1 MESDMVKQ
9 SVVNQSLVNP
19 EVTVL
24 MTVYDPRLD
33 QLQAAVD
40 SVLAQSHPNFEFV
53 IIDDGSRDK
62 TIVAQLDAWVSA
74 DPRVRVYHEP
84 HRGIAASA
92 NLGIR
97 LAHGEFV
104 ARHDSDDWSEP
115 NRLVF
120 QAAYLKSHPEIALAG
135 TDTQGHSADGRPLWR
150 LRLPHTPPELL
161 AELWERN
168 PFVHGSTMFRRQ
180 TALDIGGYR
189 DQFPCAGDYD
199 FLWRLTEA
207 GGAVNLDTILYH
219 YRFTNGSISSRR
231 ALDQARSH
239 KAAKVLAAWRR
250 RGEVEDV
257 SSALAVA
264 DRGISSGAFRASLKQ
279 ADHLMLAGDFS
290 AAAKGYLEMLRTHPM
305 SALAWAKIARLA
317 VFRTIP
323 PAREMCFR

>member
-1 MESDMVKQ
+1 MVSK
-9 SVVNQSLVNP
+9 NTVNP

-40 SVLAQSHPNFEFV
+40 SVLAQTHPNFELV

-62 TIVAQLDAWVSA
+62 TIVAQLDAWASA
-74 DPRVRVYHEP
+74 DPRVGVYHEP
-84 HRGIAASA
+84 HRGVAGSA
-92 NLGIR
+92 NRGIQ
-97 LAHGEFV
+97 LARGEFV

-115 NRLVF
+115 DRLTL
-120 QAAYLKSHPEIALAG
+120 QATYLKSHPEITLAG

-150 LRLPHTPPELL
+150 LRLPHTPSELL
-161 AELWERN
+161 AELWKRN

-189 DQFPCAGDYD
+189 DQFPCSEDYD

-231 ALDQARSH
+231 AVDQARSH
-239 KAAKVLAAWRR
+239 HAAKVLAARRR

-257 SSALAVA
+257 LSALAVA
-264 DRGISSGAFRASLKQ
+264 DREISSGAFRAALKQ

-290 AAAKGYLEMLRTHPM
+290 AAGGGYLRMLRSHPM

-323 PAREMCFR
+323 PARQMCFR